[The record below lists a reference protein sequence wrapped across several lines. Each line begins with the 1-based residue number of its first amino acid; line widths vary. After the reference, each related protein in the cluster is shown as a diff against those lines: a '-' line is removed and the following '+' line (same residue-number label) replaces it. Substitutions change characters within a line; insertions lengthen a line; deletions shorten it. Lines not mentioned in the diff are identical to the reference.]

1 MPIVST
7 IISDLVGGVSRQP
20 ETQRFTNQMQEID
33 NCFTY
38 MTTGL
43 EKRNG
48 STYIKNI
55 TDPTGT
61 LFIHWHERSSSQR
74 YIFIFK
80 QDGTTPL
87 RIFKA
92 DGTTCTVNYQAGKSS
107 TLKAYLNTAP
117 TNIRAVSFD
126 DTTAVLNT
134 SVTTATET
142 STVSYLYP
150 AITGTPVDNNG
161 NAHNR
166 ISWNEF
172 DLPPL
177 AINEYWYARE
187 DALGN
192 PSGWYKSISTG
203 AQPWYER
210 VRTPMAHSTYD
221 PTTMPIRIVQTSDT
235 VFEVKEIEWKP
246 RYSGDGLTNP
256 PASFVGKQVTDI
268 CLHRNRLWMVA
279 GENVVGSQTG
289 DYFNF
294 WQDSFSQLIDSDPI
308 DVKLGSAQVSKINY
322 IQPFNKALVLFTN
335 GNQQYELRSRDTLT
349 PTTVSVLAST
359 AYTSPNLARPVI
371 AGSQLYWASN
381 KGAFSQIYEYI
392 SDDAAA
398 QSIAQDITAHIDTY
412 LPDNLSYF
420 SASASADILVTGTGD
435 DGDLYICFMY
445 WQGPK
450 KLQNAWSKLTPSDNG
465 TTGKI
470 LSARFFGD
478 DLYLLQRTDGV
489 LRINKI
495 EMRTIDDYPSY
506 LPRIDSKRIGQ
517 GSWNKANQETSFTTD
532 KCMDIDVVYLGV
544 DWEPYG
550 GEGIILTPKSV
561 TDNGDG
567 TCTVKVDGEWNE
579 ADAWLGCNFTANVEI
594 SKQYLRNRDNI
605 ALLGVQRILKAM
617 VAHRNTGYYTLEIDP
632 GITPSDIRV
641 MTYTPKVLGSSFI
654 ASQNY
659 IEEDEVVAYKIMG
672 SNETTTIN
680 IKSNHPSPMNIT
692 SIEFASNFVQR
703 KTSPVDR

>member
-20 ETQRFTNQMQEID
+20 ETQRFTNQMEEID

-61 LFIHWHERSSSQR
+61 LFIHWHERSSTQR

-87 RIFKA
+87 YIYKA
-92 DGTTCTVNYQAGKSS
+92 DGTVCTITYEAGKEG
-107 TLKAYLNTAP
+107 TLKTYLNTAP
-117 TNIRAVSFD
+117 ANIRAVSFD

-134 SVTTATET
+134 SVTANTDSA
-142 STVSYLYP
+142 TVSYLYP
-150 AITGTPVDNNG
+150 ASGGTPVDNNN
-161 NAHNR
+161 NAHNKV
-166 ISWNEF
+166 SWNDF
-172 DLPPL
+172 DLPPT
-177 AINEYWYARE
+177 AINEYWYAKE
-187 DALGN
+187 DALGH
-192 PSGWYKSISTG
+192 PSGWYKSISIG

-210 VRTPMAHSTYD
+210 VRTPMAHSIYN
-221 PTTMPIRIVQTSDT
+221 PTTMPIRIVQTGDT
-235 VFEVKEIEWKP
+235 TFEVKEIEWKP

-256 PASFVGKQVTDI
+256 PASFAGKQITDM
-268 CLHRNRLWMVA
+268 CLHRNRLWLVA

-294 WQDSFSQLIDSDPI
+294 WQDSFSLVVDSDPI

-359 AYTSPNLARPVI
+359 AYSSPALARPVI
-371 AGSQLYWASN
+371 TGSQLYWASN
-381 KGAFSQIYEYI
+381 KGAFSQIYEYM

-398 QSIAQDITAHIDTY
+398 QSVAQDITAHIDTY
-412 LPDNLSYF
+412 LPTNLAYF
-420 SASASADILVTGTGD
+420 SAAASADILVTGTGED
-435 DGDLYICFMY
+435 NNLYICFMY
-445 WQGPK
+445 WQGVK
-450 KLQNAWSKLTPSDNG
+450 KLQNAWSKLSPSDNA

-495 EMRTIDDYPSY
+495 QMRTIDDYPSY
-506 LPRIDSKRIGQ
+506 LPRIDSKRQVTGTWTK
-517 GSWNKANQETSFTTD
+517 GLQETSFVTD
-532 KCMDIDVVYLGV
+532 KCMDIDVVYLGSE
-544 DWEPYG
+544 WSTENS
-550 GEGIILTPKSV
+550 EGIILTPKSV
-561 TDNGDG
+561 TDNEDG
-567 TCTVKVDGEWNE
+567 TCTVIVDGEWGDY
-579 ADAWLGCNFTANVEI
+579 AAWLGCNFTANVEL
-594 SKQYLRNRDNI
+594 SKQYLRNTDNI

-617 VAHRNTGYYTLEIDP
+617 IAHRNTGYYTIEIDP
-632 GITPSDIRV
+632 GISPSEIRT
-641 MTYTPKVLGSSFI
+641 MTYTPKVVGSSFI

-659 IEEDEVVAYKIMG
+659 IEEDEVVTYKIMG

-680 IKSNHPSPMNIT
+680 IKSDHPSPMNIT